1 MPFRSCMAG
10 FSTNVHQCMLI
21 TSCVMCHQDDV
32 LDLADLQRVH
42 MLYLSQAQQECLMS
56 AETKEVR
63 AIVEPA
69 LQCIVDFAEHVR
81 YGKKS
86 AQHLVHIIVT

>member
-1 MPFRSCMAG
+1 MYAD
-10 FSTNVHQCMLI
+10 HKL
-21 TSCVMCHQDDV
+21 CVMCHQDDV

-56 AETKEVR
+56 ADTREVR

-69 LQCIVDFAEHVR
+69 LRCIVDFADHVR
-81 YGKKS
+81 YGNKS
-86 AQHLVHIIVT
+86 AQQPFQVTATSE

>member
-1 MPFRSCMAG
+1 MSCLAG
-10 FSTNVHQCMLI
+10 FSTSLHQCTLI
-21 TSCVMCHQDDV
+21 ISCVMCHQDDV

-56 AETKEVR
+56 ADTREVR

-69 LQCIVDFAEHVR
+69 LQCIVDFADHVR
-81 YGKKS
+81 YGNNS
-86 AQHLVHIIVT
+86 QQQPFEVTAT

>member
-1 MPFRSCMAG
+1 
-10 FSTNVHQCMLI
+10 ML
-21 TSCVMCHQDDV
+21 CVMCPQDDV

-56 AETKEVR
+56 ADTREVR

-81 YGKKS
+81 YGNNS
-86 AQHLVHIIVT
+86 AQQPFRVTATQE